1 MSEEAEAALKIGDR
15 VSIDAKSPPAPV
27 NKNERRKSSGKAPGA
42 TAAAAAAASAA
53 ASNKSDPSG
62 VVAFLG
68 ETRFAKGEWA
78 GIVLDPEYVA
88 THGKNDGAVKGT
100 R

>member
-1 MSEEAEAALKIGDR
+1 MSEEEEIALKVGDR
-15 VSIDAKSPPAPV
+15 VSIDPRTAPDGKKRSSSLTPA
-27 NKNERRKSSGKAPGA
+27 SSSASSSSSSSKA
-42 TAAAAAAASAA
+42 
-53 ASNKSDPSG
+53 DPTG
-62 VVAFLG
+62 IVAFLG

-78 GIVLDPEYVA
+78 GIVLDLEFVA